1 MEASEAVEVVSL
13 FVRTAGRNPVAIII
27 MIIITITSITISR
40 SRSITINSITIMIG
54 TMIAIMIIMIIN
66 MRLVSLFERTAGRN
80 PVRFHQKAPFF
91 TIKVLLYHPSQTQ
104 TQPDNKEKSYSKFR
118 ERNENDY

>member
-13 FVRTAGRNPVAIII
+13 FVRTAGCNPVAIII

-40 SRSITINSITIMIG
+40 SRSITINSITIMIC

-104 TQPDNKEKSYSKFR
+104 TQPDNKEKSYFRFR
-118 ERNENDY
+118 EKNENDY

>member
-13 FVRTAGRNPVAIII
+13 FVRTAGCNPVAIII
-27 MIIITITSITISR
+27 MIIITSISR
-40 SRSITINSITIMIG
+40 SIIINSITIMIC
-54 TMIAIMIIMIIN
+54 TMIAIMIIN

-104 TQPDNKEKSYSKFR
+104 TQPDNKEKSYFKFR
-118 ERNENDY
+118 EKNENDY